1 MGFQIFTDSAA
12 NLPTPFAKEHNI
24 GVLCLSYCMEGKS
37 YQCPDTEDF
46 DYPAYYEAMMNGPVI
61 TTSQVTPEQYMEQL
75 EPVLA
80 AGEDVLFV
88 SLSSGISGCYA
99 SGCMAR
105 EQLLEKYPQ
114 RQIVMVDSM
123 GAGMGEGIL
132 VTKALEYRAQ
142 GMTAREA
149 GEKLE
154 ALKKNLCQI
163 FSVDDLMY
171 LKKGGR
177 LSGASALLGSVLNI
191 KPLLKGSAEGKIVPF
206 GKVRGR
212 KALLNRLAEIY
223 RERVVNPG
231 EQIVAI
237 SHCHCPEDAQYLK
250 EQILSAHPP
259 RELWVV
265 NHEPVTGSYLGKGGI
280 ALFFLGDEDVRNI

>member
-24 GVLCLSYCMEGKS
+24 GVLCLSYCIEGKS
-37 YQCPDTEDF
+37 YQCPDSENF
-46 DYPAYYEAMMNGPVI
+46 DYPAHYAAMMDGPVI
-61 TTSQVTPEQYMEQL
+61 TTSQVTPGQYMEQL
-75 EPVLA
+75 EPVLE

-88 SLSSGISGCYA
+88 SLASGISGCYA

-105 EQLLEKYPQ
+105 EHLLEKYPQ
-114 RQIVMVDSM
+114 REIVMVDSM

-132 VTKALEYRAQ
+132 VTKALEYQAQ

-154 ALKKNLCQI
+154 GLKKNLCQI
-163 FSVDDLMY
+163 FSVDNLMY

-177 LSGASALLGSVLNI
+177 LSGAAALVGSVLNI

-223 RERVVNPG
+223 KERVVNPG

-237 SHCHCPEDAQYLK
+237 SHCDCLADAQYLK
-250 EQILSAHPP
+250 EQILSAHAPK
-259 RELWVV
+259 ELWVV

>member
-24 GVLCLSYCMEGKS
+24 GVLRLSYCIEGKS
-37 YQCPDTEDF
+37 YECPDSEDF
-46 DYPAYYEAMMNGPVI
+46 DYAAYYRAMMDGPVI
-61 TTSQVTPEQYMEQL
+61 TTSQVTPGQYVEQL

-88 SLSSGISGCYA
+88 CLSSGISGCYA

-105 EQLLEKYPQ
+105 DQLREKYPQ
-114 RQIVMVDSM
+114 RQIVLVDSA
-123 GAGMGEGIL
+123 GAGLGEGL
-132 VTKALEYRAQ
+132 LAVKALEYQAQ
-142 GMTAREA
+142 GLTAREA
-149 GEKLE
+149 GEKLN
-154 ALKKNLCQI
+154 ALLVRMCQI

-177 LSGASALLGSVLNI
+177 LSGASALFGSVLNI

-223 RERVVNPG
+223 KERVVDPQ

-237 SHCHCPEDAQYLK
+237 SHCDCPEDAQYLK
-250 EQILSAHPP
+250 ERILAAHAPK
-259 RELWVV
+259 EVWVV

-280 ALFFLGDEDVRNI
+280 TLFFLGDENVRNI